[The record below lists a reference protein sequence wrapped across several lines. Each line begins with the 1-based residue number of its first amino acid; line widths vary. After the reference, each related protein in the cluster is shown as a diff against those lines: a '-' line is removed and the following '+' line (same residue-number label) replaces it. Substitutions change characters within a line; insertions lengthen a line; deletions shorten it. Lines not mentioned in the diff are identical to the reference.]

1 MAYVSRGKIIV
12 SIVNEQ
18 GKGVFAPDLEVPLQ
32 TLPSG
37 STLRRIYSASS
48 VPVEGINYNSKDE
61 HGDLANSNGITV
73 LDVEMQPG
81 EKSPMHATPSID
93 FGFMITG
100 EVTLALDSGEER
112 ILR

>member
-1 MAYVSRGKIIV
+1 MSYVPRGKIIV

-32 TLPSG
+32 SLSSG
-37 STLRRIYSASS
+37 STLRRIYSTSS
-48 VPVEGINYNSKDE
+48 VPVEGINYNNKDE
-61 HGDLANSNGITV
+61 HGDIANSKGVTV

-100 EVTLALDSGEER
+100 AVTLGLDSGEER
-112 ILR
+112 TLR